1 MFYKAFAGAW
11 FAKALFFCLKI
22 FLKKVSNFALSR
34 GYLMG
39 GENVEQVRKKWTIKK
54 QTSRD
59 RFYSIMGG
67 LNYVKIIQIYK

>member
-1 MFYKAFAGAW
+1 MTLGVMEDF
-11 FAKALFFCLKI
+11 I
-22 FLKKVSNFALSR
+22 FLPQNFFEKMSNFDLSR